1 MIVVFLF
8 MWKAVYAA
16 DFKINDVQF
25 ATIDKTMTAK
35 LTFDGVMNET
45 PEFSVKDK
53 ILQVAIKGT
62 KIWPKIEK
70 KVAVIKQFDTTLLVY
85 QFDRDTVRFRV
96 ILPTNMPALE
106 KAAQMVVR
114 NDSVEI
120 SWPVSAVVT
129 APKAN
134 ATKSTWNEKSLDKA
148 IEQKKLAETE
158 SVVDDSIATS
168 EADVKKALSMGNESN
183 ATMVA
188 STKPRALLKPTAP
201 APKQSTGNFSFA
213 TYIGK
218 FVGFLCLVL
227 VLFYGI
233 AQLMRKGVLKKG
245 RFNLFGDMPSV
256 KVLSSTYVAPKKN
269 LIMVQAH
276 KQVFLIATSETGV
289 HFLSEIKDTAELIKT
304 GEQFVTGTNFDNEV
318 TGADNRDVT
327 FKTKDN
333 SRLTAE
339 LEALENEN
347 FMSDKVA
354 PKIRD
359 TVKFSDQI
367 KSKVKNMKQLNN

>member
-45 PEFSVKDK
+45 PEFSVKNK

-96 ILPTNMPALE
+96 ILPSNMPALE
-106 KAAQMVVR
+106 KSAQMVVR

-120 SWPVSAVVT
+120 SWPVSTVVAAEKTNT
-129 APKAN
+129 A
-134 ATKSTWNEKSLDKA
+134 KSTWNEKSLDQA
-148 IEQKKLAETE
+148 IEQKKMAETE
-158 SVVDDSIATS
+158 AAVDDNTSATES
-168 EADVKKALSMGNESN
+168 DVKKALSMGNENN

-188 STKPRALLKPTAP
+188 STKPLSLLKPTVS
-201 APKQSTGNFSFA
+201 APKASSASFSFA

-218 FVGFLCLVL
+218 FIGFLCLVI

-289 HFLSEIKDTAELIKT
+289 HFLSEIKDTAELIKS

-354 PKIRD
+354 PKIKD